1 MPIDASEILLRL
13 SGGAGNSSPAAS
25 LGGVMSTTTVIA
37 DNTANNLFDK
47 ITGSESTA
55 GRTDYRGFYVLNNDG
70 ALTLEDA
77 GLYVDSETTHTGVDV
92 EFGLALEGLN
102 VTMDT
107 IALETDAPDPAVTF
121 SDATGVGAR
130 LVLGNIPFGQRYGI
144 WAKRVINAGT
154 AAKTDYTVVIKVV
167 GDTPE

>member
-13 SGGAGNSSPAAS
+13 SGGAGNTLPASS
-25 LGGVMSTTTVIA
+25 LGGVMSTSTVIA

-47 ITGSESTA
+47 ITGAESTA

-77 GLYVDSETTHTGVDV
+77 GLYVDSETTHGTVDV

-107 IALETDAPDPAVTF
+107 ISTETEAPSPAVTF
-121 SDATGVGAR
+121 SDANGVGNR

-144 WAKRVINAGT
+144 WAKRVIPAGT